1 MSIIVNYRMSEERV
15 EGVWDV
21 VHRRDRQAGRVAGH
35 DDLRTVGSAASAEAS
50 S

>member
-1 MSIIVNYRMSEERV
+1 MSEERV

-21 VHRRDRQAGRVAGH
+21 VHRRDRQAGRVTGH
-35 DDLRTVGSAASAEAS
+35 DYLRTVGSASSAEAS